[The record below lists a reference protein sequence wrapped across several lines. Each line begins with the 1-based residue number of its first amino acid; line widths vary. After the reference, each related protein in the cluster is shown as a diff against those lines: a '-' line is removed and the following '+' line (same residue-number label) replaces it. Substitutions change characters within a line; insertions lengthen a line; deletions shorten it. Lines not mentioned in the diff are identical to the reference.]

1 LVRETRFETLL
12 VDFGLGPDER
22 FGIDVVVINE
32 GIDVLSELFD
42 GGEGLVGQGL
52 ILENLEPYLHLIE
65 P

>member
-1 LVRETRFETLL
+1 M
-12 VDFGLGPDER
+12 DFGLGPDER

-52 ILENLEPYLHLIE
+52 ILENREPYLHLIE